1 MPKGK
6 RQVIDIG
13 PVRFE
18 TQTEAV
24 AHVSEMLRTLP
35 QRVPLGDP
43 HDSFLRD
50 LLLRHPRATEKIKSG
65 IKHFTID
72 DDHSGY
78 VCFHLH
84 RLDGSRSDFSFHK
97 CLKGERQ
104 ASLALGALRN
114 AVADQVERFRDQAYQ
129 GMREIPCSITGV
141 LVAMQ
146 DCHVDHAPPNTFNTL
161 VYAWLAREQL
171 RIDDIQVSLGADNQV
186 LRRLLDA
193 SQSDSWRSFH
203 ESNARL
209 RVTTAPGNLSLS
221 KLQHSGKI

>member
-18 TQTEAV
+18 TQTEAI

-35 QRVPLGDP
+35 RRVPLGDP

-50 LLLRHPRATEKIKSG
+50 LLLRHPRATEKIKFG

-78 VCFHLH
+78 VCFQLH
-84 RLDGSRSDFSFHK
+84 RSDGSRSDFSFHK

-104 ASLALGALRN
+104 GSLALGALRN
-114 AVADQVERFRDQAYQ
+114 AVADQIE
-129 GMREIPCSITGV
+129 
-141 LVAMQ
+141 
-146 DCHVDHAPPNTFNTL
+146 
-161 VYAWLAREQL
+161 
-171 RIDDIQVSLGADNQV
+171 
-186 LRRLLDA
+186 
-193 SQSDSWRSFH
+193 
-203 ESNARL
+203 RL
-209 RVTTAPGNLSLS
+209 RDSA
-221 KLQHSGKI
+221 IRRIRA